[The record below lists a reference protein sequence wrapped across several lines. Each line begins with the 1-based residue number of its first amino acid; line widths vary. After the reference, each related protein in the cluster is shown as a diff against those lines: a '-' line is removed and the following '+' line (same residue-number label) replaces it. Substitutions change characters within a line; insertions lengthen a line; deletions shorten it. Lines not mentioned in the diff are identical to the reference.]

1 MNQFILYG
9 GKGGVGKTT
18 LAAATGLRAAGN
30 GHRTL
35 VVSTDPAHS
44 IADAYEAPVG
54 ETPSRVTDAPELY
67 AMEVDPRDRF
77 ATRYGDLFDDVLE
90 DLRSFGV
97 DIGSDA
103 VDEVTERTPPGTDE
117 FAVVDLFAEYH
128 DDPAWDVVVFDTA
141 PTGHTLR
148 LLDAPDIV
156 DTTAGKLLSLKGQ
169 VDSVTSTV
177 RSVFGSGDG
186 SGQSYSSKLDAL
198 QGKLESVSR
207 RLQDPDRTEFR
218 AVTVAEQLSIA
229 ETDRLLDEL
238 AASGIPIGCVL
249 ANKILVDPT
258 EGCRTCQARH
268 REQRDA
274 LDAARNRFDATVRE
288 VPLVPD
294 ARGRS
299 RVDAVVDHVPGGDA

>member
-1 MNQFILYG
+1 MNQFVLYG

-18 LAAATGLRAAGN
+18 LAAATGLKAARN

-44 IADAYEAPVG
+44 IADAYEASVG
-54 ETPSRVTDAPELY
+54 ETPVQVTDVSELY
-67 AMEVDPRDRF
+67 AMEVDPRERF
-77 ATRYGDLFDDVLE
+77 AARYGDLFDDVLE

-97 DIGSDA
+97 DVGSET
-103 VDEVTERTPPGTDE
+103 VDEVTKRTPPGTDE

-128 DDPAWDVVVFDTA
+128 DDPEWDVVVFDTA

-186 SGQSYSSKLDAL
+186 SGQSYSSKLDTL
-198 QGKLESVSR
+198 QRKLESVSR

-238 AASGIPIGCVL
+238 AASGIPVGDVL
-249 ANKILVDPT
+249 ANKVLLDPD
-258 EGCRTCQARH
+258 EDCETCQARH
-268 REQRDA
+268 REQQDA
-274 LDAARNRFDATVRE
+274 LDAARERFDATVRE
-288 VPLVPD
+288 VPLVSG
-294 ARGRS
+294 ARGVD
-299 RVDAVVDHVPGGDA
+299 RVDAVVDHVPGVDL